1 MVERH
6 VANVKVVSS
15 SLITRFSL
23 PDNLPKGY
31 SVSSRDF
38 SNDLFSINI
47 EETAGCVVSAKVQA
61 NPLVTQK
68 CHKEALKTVK
78 KNIVLPGFRKGK
90 APDNIIEARYS
101 SHVENELRQLLLRA
115 SFEALSQLCDRKPLS
130 PKAVR
135 SSTVDSCSAVSGGTV
150 SFVYEAF
157 PIIPSLPWEQLALP
171 EPEPVKEISD
181 EDLENGLK
189 NVAYFFAT
197 KTPVTRP
204 SQEGDFISLS
214 LYVSKKGDLNST
226 PTAIFENKYFK
237 ISEEDMT
244 DAFKAKFLNVS
255 TGHRVEEK
263 IGSEDIQSFLNGDL
277 LTFTV
282 NAVIEIS
289 SPEMDDDKARQLQAE
304 SLEDLKNKLR
314 VQLENQAKEA
324 QYQKRFSAAEDAL
337 AQLVDFD
344 LPQSLLQEREELLSR
359 EKLLNARL
367 VKYCSDSELEEQKQT
382 LLEEAK
388 ADARKAVKLLFLTQK
403 VFSEKGLSISRE
415 ELQYMMDVC
424 SRERFGAHP
433 PKDISNQMIQELV
446 LVARDRLTYRKAI
459 EVVSSE
465 KKDLEATPS

>member
-101 SHVENELRQLLLRA
+101 SQVEKELRQLLLRD

-130 PKAVR
+130 SKAVR

-150 SFVYEAF
+150 SFLYEAF

-189 NVAYFFAT
+189 NVSYFFAT

-204 SQEGDFISLS
+204 SQEGDFVSLS
-214 LYVSKKGDLNST
+214 LYVSKKGALNST

-244 DAFKAKFLNVS
+244 DSFKAKFLNVS
-255 TGHRVEEK
+255 TGHRVEEE
-263 IGSEDIQSFLNGDL
+263 IGSKDIQSFLNGDL

-289 SPEMDDDKARQLQAE
+289 SPEMDDEKARQLQAE
-304 SLEDLKNKLR
+304 SLEDLKTSFVYSWKNRLKKLNTKN
-314 VQLENQAKEA
+314 VSQQLKM
-324 QYQKRFSAAEDAL
+324 L
-337 AQLVDFD
+337 W
-344 LPQSLLQEREELLSR
+344 LS
-359 EKLLNARL
+359 
-367 VKYCSDSELEEQKQT
+367 S
-382 LLEEAK
+382 
-388 ADARKAVKLLFLTQK
+388 
-403 VFSEKGLSISRE
+403 
-415 ELQYMMDVC
+415 
-424 SRERFGAHP
+424 
-433 PKDISNQMIQELV
+433 
-446 LVARDRLTYRKAI
+446 
-459 EVVSSE
+459 
-465 KKDLEATPS
+465 

>member
-150 SFVYEAF
+150 SFLYEAF
-157 PIIPSLPWEQLALP
+157 PVIPSLPWEQ
-171 EPEPVKEISD
+171 
-181 EDLENGLK
+181 
-189 NVAYFFAT
+189 
-197 KTPVTRP
+197 
-204 SQEGDFISLS
+204 
-214 LYVSKKGDLNST
+214 
-226 PTAIFENKYFK
+226 
-237 ISEEDMT
+237 
-244 DAFKAKFLNVS
+244 
-255 TGHRVEEK
+255 
-263 IGSEDIQSFLNGDL
+263 
-277 LTFTV
+277 
-282 NAVIEIS
+282 
-289 SPEMDDDKARQLQAE
+289 
-304 SLEDLKNKLR
+304 
-314 VQLENQAKEA
+314 
-324 QYQKRFSAAEDAL
+324 
-337 AQLVDFD
+337 
-344 LPQSLLQEREELLSR
+344 
-359 EKLLNARL
+359 
-367 VKYCSDSELEEQKQT
+367 
-382 LLEEAK
+382 
-388 ADARKAVKLLFLTQK
+388 
-403 VFSEKGLSISRE
+403 
-415 ELQYMMDVC
+415 
-424 SRERFGAHP
+424 
-433 PKDISNQMIQELV
+433 
-446 LVARDRLTYRKAI
+446 
-459 EVVSSE
+459 
-465 KKDLEATPS
+465 

>member
-1 MVERH
+1 M
-6 VANVKVVSS
+6 
-15 SLITRFSL
+15 
-23 PDNLPKGY
+23 
-31 SVSSRDF
+31 SSRDF

-78 KNIVLPGFRKGK
+78 KNVVLPGFRKGK
-90 APDNIIEARYS
+90 APDNIIEARYATQ
-101 SHVENELRQLLLRA
+101 VEQELRRFLLRA
-115 SFEALSQLCDRKPLS
+115 SFEALSQMCDRKPLS

-135 SSTVDSCSAVSGGTV
+135 SSTVDSCNAADGGVV
-150 SFVYEAF
+150 SFLYEAF
-157 PIIPSLPWEQLALP
+157 PVIPSLPWEQLNLSD
-171 EPEPVKEISD
+171 PEPVKEISD

-214 LYVSKKGDLNST
+214 LHVSKKGDLNSN
-226 PTAIFENKYFK
+226 PVAIFENKYFK

-244 DAFKAKFLNVS
+244 DAFKARFLNVS
-255 TGHRVEEK
+255 TGHRVEEE
-263 IGSEDIQSFLNGDL
+263 IASEDIQSFLNGDL

-289 SPEMDDDKARQLQAE
+289 SPEMDDEKARQLQAE
-304 SLEDLKNKLR
+304 SLEDLKKKLR
-314 VQLENQAKEA
+314 IQLENQAKEEHH
-324 QYQKRFSAAEDAL
+324 QKRFSAAEDAL
-337 AQLVDFD
+337 AQLIDFD
-344 LPQSLLQEREELLSR
+344 LPQSLLQEREEILSR

-403 VFSEKGLSISRE
+403 VFSEKELSISRE
-415 ELQYMMDVC
+415 ELQRMMDVC

-433 PKDISNQMIQELV
+433 PKDISNEMLQELV
-446 LVARDRLTYRKAI
+446 LAARDRLTYHKAI
-459 EVVSSE
+459 EAISAE
-465 KKDLEATPS
+465 KKDLEVVPS